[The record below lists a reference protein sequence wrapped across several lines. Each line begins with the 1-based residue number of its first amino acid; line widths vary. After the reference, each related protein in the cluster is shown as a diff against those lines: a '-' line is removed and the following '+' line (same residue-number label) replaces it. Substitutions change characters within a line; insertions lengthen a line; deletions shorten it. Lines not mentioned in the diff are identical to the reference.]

1 MIFTNIIFQQS
12 LYPAQNF
19 FADFG
24 CLLTLPAMGSVVQ
37 AISHSTQNVHKEH
50 TANTQQQQC
59 ALSHTDTHTL
69 SHTQHTHTHT
79 NTHIYTHT
87 CTHTHSHI
95 HSHTQTVWCLNR
107 PGKLGNLVSSLT
119 HIKCVSIKK
128 SYHWHQHKS
137 RA

>member
-1 MIFTNIIFQQS
+1 MPFITEIKKNGLTQSSNLSIILVMIFTNIIFQQS

-69 SHTQHTHTHT
+69 SHTHTQTLTYTHTHTHT
-79 NTHIYTHT
+79 HRR
-87 CTHTHSHI
+87 SG
-95 HSHTQTVWCLNR
+95 V
-107 PGKLGNLVSSLT
+107 
-119 HIKCVSIKK
+119 
-128 SYHWHQHKS
+128 
-137 RA
+137 